1 MSLVKTIELKELNYF
16 VKDNSYLSIVKRDTP
31 KKANSFFKELLTKTL
46 SLKILVKKNTTSEDI
61 KGALNNIISKRL
73 INSSIY
79 NLWIADMAKISK
91 IYCDIINTDTICFTL
106 ATSRSCKRFHID
118 NVPVRLLV
126 TYYGTGTEWVPSNAC
141 DYSAYYDGKNNNEI
155 IKDAS
160 AIKFMNTWD
169 IGIFK
174 GNKFTGSAKGILH
187 RTPDNAINCPSLLM
201 RLDDPSFLSDSN
213 SPK

>member
-1 MSLVKTIELKELNYF
+1 MSLVKTIELKELNHF
-16 VKDNSYLSIVKRDTP
+16 FKDNSYLSIVKRDKP
-31 KKANSFFKELLTKTL
+31 KKANFFFKELITKPL
-46 SLKILVKKNTTSEDI
+46 SVQILVKKNSTFEDI
-61 KGALNNIISKRL
+61 KDALNNIISKRL

-79 NLWIADMAKISK
+79 SLWIADMAKISK
-91 IYCDIINTDTICFTL
+91 IYCEIINTDTFCFSL

-213 SPK
+213 SLK

>member
-1 MSLVKTIELKELNYF
+1 MSLVKTIELKELSYF
-16 VKDNSYLSIVKRDTP
+16 FKDNSYLSIVKRDKP
-31 KKANSFFKELLTKTL
+31 NKANSFFKELLTKPL
-46 SLKILVKKNTTSEDI
+46 SIHILVKKNSTFKDI
-61 KGALNNIISKRL
+61 KDALNNNISKRL

-79 NLWIADMAKISK
+79 SLWISDMAKISK
-91 IYCDIINTDTICFTL
+91 IYCDIINTDTIRFSL
-106 ATSRSCKRFHID
+106 DTSRSCKRFHID

-160 AIKFMNTWD
+160 AIKFMNPWD

-213 SPK
+213 SLK